1 MLAGILLFS
10 LIPSWWPLWGK
21 FLARV
26 ALLPVLAG
34 ISYEVLKAGGK
45 AGAAG
50 LAGVVSA
57 PGRWLQ
63 RMTALPPD
71 DGQIEV
77 AVVALEAVLE
87 MERSKARA

>member
-1 MLAGILLFS
+1 MLVSILLFS
-10 LIPSWWPLWGK
+10 LIPSAWPLWAK

-34 ISYEVLKAGGK
+34 GAYEIIRWKPKGSASRFFLLIST
-45 AGAAG
+45 
-50 LAGVVSA
+50 

-63 RMTALPPD
+63 KMTALPPD

-77 AVVALEAVLE
+77 AVVALEAVLA
-87 MERSKARA
+87 MEDRHGPS